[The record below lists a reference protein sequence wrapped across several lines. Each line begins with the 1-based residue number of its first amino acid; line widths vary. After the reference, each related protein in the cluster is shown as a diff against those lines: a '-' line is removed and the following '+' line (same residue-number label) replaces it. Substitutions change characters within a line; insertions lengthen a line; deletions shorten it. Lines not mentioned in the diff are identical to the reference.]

1 MASYKKQPPTKDEIY
16 TNTKL
21 AINECLKQFSDFS
34 NAINEVCSQAT
45 MFGRCLQSLE
55 DLVVPV
61 IIGSEQVT
69 TPTRKY
75 NRSSHLLDSLDTIN
89 K

>member
-1 MASYKKQPPTKDEIY
+1 MASYKKQPTKDEIY
-16 TNTKL
+16 MNTKL

-34 NAINEVCSQAT
+34 NAFNEVCNQAT

-55 DLVVPV
+55 DIVVPV
-61 IIGSEQVT
+61 IIGSAQVT
-69 TPTRKY
+69 TPPKKY
-75 NRSSHLLDSLDTIN
+75 NFSSHLLDSLDTFN